1 MSVLNE
7 HLSGLLDGIEQLED
21 ELAELRSARS
31 VSSRVELAECVPGTV
46 IRDSAGWIFEC
57 CADGWFA
64 PGGEQ
69 AVDMAQIVVPV
80 TVLWRP
86 AVVR

>member
-1 MSVLNE
+1 MSVLTE

-21 ELAELRSARS
+21 EVAELRSVRL
-31 VSSRVELAECVPGTV
+31 VSSRVELAECEPGTV
-46 IRDSAGWIFEC
+46 VRDSAGWVYAC
-57 CADGWFA
+57 CVDGWFA
-64 PGGEQ
+64 PGSDQ

-80 TVLWRP
+80 SVLWRP